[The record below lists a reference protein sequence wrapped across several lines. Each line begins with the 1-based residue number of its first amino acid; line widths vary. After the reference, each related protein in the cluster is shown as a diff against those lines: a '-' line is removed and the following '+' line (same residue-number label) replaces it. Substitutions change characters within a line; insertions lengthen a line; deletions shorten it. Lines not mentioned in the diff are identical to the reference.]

1 MREIL
6 FRGKTLDT
14 GEWVYGIAFP
24 HDNNGAV
31 TILFQHPLD
40 GSLNGKEVDAST
52 VSEFT
57 GLVDSTGEKIFEG
70 DVISK
75 RFIRN
80 FYVSYSVEDAEY
92 LANFGD
98 SYGSPCGSLSA
109 YFNPKDSFVVGNI
122 YDNPELVG
130 E

>member
-1 MREIL
+1 MKEIL
-6 FRGKTLDT
+6 FRGKAIDS

-24 HDNNGAV
+24 HDNNDAI

-40 GSLNGKEVDAST
+40 GSLSGKEVDKST

-57 GLVDSTGEKIFEG
+57 GLVDATGMKVFDG
-70 DVISK
+70 DIISK
-75 RFIRN
+75 RYVHN
-80 FYVSYSVEDAEY
+80 FSVDYSVEDAEY
-92 LANFGD
+92 QANFGD
-98 SYGSPCGSLSA
+98 YCKSLSK
-109 YFNPKDSFVVGNI
+109 YFNQENSFVVGNI

>member
-24 HDNNGAV
+24 HDNNDAI

-40 GSLNGKEVDAST
+40 GSLSGKEVDKST

-57 GLVDSTGEKIFEG
+57 GLVDATGMKIFDG
-70 DVISK
+70 DIISK
-75 RFIRN
+75 RRIRN
-80 FYVSYSVEDAEY
+80 FCVTYSVEDAEY
-92 LANFGD
+92 QANFGD
-98 SYGSPCGSLSA
+98 SCGSLNT
-109 YFNPKDSFVVGNI
+109 YFNQKDSFVVGNI

>member
-24 HDNNGAV
+24 HDNNGAI

-40 GSLNGKEVDAST
+40 GSLNGKEVDKST

-57 GLVDSTGEKIFEG
+57 GLVDATGMKIFDG
-70 DVISK
+70 DILSK
-75 RFIRN
+75 RRIRN
-80 FYVSYSVEDAEY
+80 FYVTYSVEDAEY
-92 LANFGD
+92 QANFRD
-98 SYGSPCGSLSA
+98 SCGSLST
-109 YFNPKDSFVVGNI
+109 YFNQKDSFVVGNI